1 MKTKQLEVSN
11 SCAVMEEY
19 DHSSEDENNSQP
31 FCFLELDSSLSGDG
45 EESESLA
52 IDSYGEV
59 DGLDPYPADLPE
71 EEALSES
78 EAADNNSPIVDVV
91 SQYFHEMGS
100 VSLLGREK
108 EIYLFKNFERVR
120 LRQLR
125 LLGRLPLATKFF
137 LHSIENGEPDRRFGP
152 FDLQR
157 EGGQKTIFALQW
169 QCFDRFKE
177 KVETVCKKLDHAFKR
192 GQTASGIKTNKKL
205 QRHPQLQFLRHVLE
219 LGQIWVESRP
229 NERQQTKIYH
239 KLKDLS
245 QNIFMLKSRINCVE
259 RRLQHNPNG
268 NRRALETAWE
278 QGNVELQRYHHQLK
292 IEPHIFLQTIRNYER
307 LEIKKRKLRD
317 QIIEANLRLVVSIA
331 KKYYHPH
338 LNMLDMVQEGNLG
351 LMRAVEK
358 FDYRRNVKFSTY
370 ATWWIRQSIT
380 RAILTQGK
388 TIRVPEHL
396 SIASQKLARTKKQLT
411 EKLRREPSLEEI
423 SKQIRLPMEK
433 TLTIMK
439 TSQDAVSLD
448 SPSGPL
454 ELRKLNLISDET
466 IFNPAELVISR
477 DLQAKCRGL
486 LSDLPERERD
496 ILHMRYG
503 FIDGSDYT
511 LEMIGDKFKLT
522 RERIRQIEKEALT
535 KLKRMAQRQLPMPSA
550 FPLQQESQPE
560 YC

>member
-11 SCAVMEEY
+11 SCAVIEEH

-31 FCFLELDSSLSGDG
+31 LCFLERDSNRTWDG
-45 EESESLA
+45 EETESLA

-59 DGLDPYPADLPE
+59 DGLDQSTADMPE
-71 EEALSES
+71 GEPLSES
-78 EAADNNSPIVDVV
+78 ETDDNPPIVDVV
-91 SQYFHEMGS
+91 SQYFHEMGL

-108 EIYLFKNFERVR
+108 EIYLFKNFVRVR

-137 LHSIENGEPDRRFGP
+137 LHSLEKGEADGRFGP
-152 FDLQR
+152 FALQR
-157 EGGQKTIFALQW
+157 EAGQESISGLQR
-169 QCFDRFKE
+169 QHFDRFKK
-177 KVETVCKKLDHAFKR
+177 KVAPVCKKLDHAFKR
-192 GQTASGIKTNKKL
+192 LQAASGVKTDKNFRRRL
-205 QRHPQLQFLRHVLE
+205 QLQFLCQVLE
-219 LGQIWVESRP
+219 LGRIWVESRP
-229 NERQQTKIYH
+229 SDSQQVKVYN

-245 QNIFMLKSRINCVE
+245 LDILALENQIRSVE
-259 RRLQHNPNG
+259 RRLQRNPNG
-268 NRRALETAWE
+268 NRRALNAVWA
-278 QGNVELQRYHHQLK
+278 QGNAELECYHQQLK
-292 IEPHIFLQTIRNYER
+292 IDPPVLLRTIRNYER
-307 LEIKKRKLRD
+307 LETKKRKLRD
-317 QIIEANLRLVVSIA
+317 HIIEANLRLVVSIA
-331 KKYYHPH
+331 KKYCHPH
-338 LNMLDMVQEGNLG
+338 LNFLDMVQEGNLG

-358 FDYRRNVKFSTY
+358 FDYRRNIKFSTY

-411 EKLRREPSLEEI
+411 EKLRREPSPEEI
-423 SKQIRLPMEK
+423 SKQIKLPMEK

-466 IFNPAELVISR
+466 IFNPAEMIISR
-477 DLQAKCRGL
+477 DFQAKCRGL
-486 LSDLPERERD
+486 LAGLTERERE
-496 ILHMRYG
+496 ILRMRYG
-503 FIDGSDYT
+503 FSDGSDYT
-511 LEMIGDKFKLT
+511 LGMIGDKLKLT

-535 KLKRMAQRQLPMPSA
+535 KLKHMARLQSLMPSA
-550 FPLQQESQPE
+550 SPPQKESQPE